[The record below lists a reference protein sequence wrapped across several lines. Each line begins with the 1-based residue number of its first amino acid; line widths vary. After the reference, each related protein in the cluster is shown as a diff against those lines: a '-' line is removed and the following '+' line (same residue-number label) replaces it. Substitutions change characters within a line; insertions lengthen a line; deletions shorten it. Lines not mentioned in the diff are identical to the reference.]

1 MVPTFL
7 PSSST
12 TRHKL
17 YNGYPVHSSICLSNN
32 PPFKQFASDFSTK
45 FSLLSLFLFLQFQR
59 LSNIHLIFLDIYF
72 LGLLLWTRL
81 LIYFLVFFSFQF
93 SSYFLPFYAS
103 SFLDSSSCRFL
114 RCYCYYT
121 NNCPFLSSTRAL
133 SADLLVDLFSILWL
147 ILFFSGN
154 NTGPDFS
161 VCLMVSFV

>member
-12 TRHKL
+12 TRHKP
-17 YNGYPVHSSICLSNN
+17 YNGYHVHSSICLSNN

-81 LIYFLVFFSFQF
+81 LIYFLVFF
-93 SSYFLPFYAS
+93 FLF
-103 SFLDSSSCRFL
+103 SFLLIFFLFMPLRFWI
-114 RCYCYYT
+114 
-121 NNCPFLSSTRAL
+121 PPPVA
-133 SADLLVDLFSILWL
+133 
-147 ILFFSGN
+147 FFAATATIQTIARFYRQLAPSPL
-154 NTGPDFS
+154 TS
-161 VCLMVSFV
+161 

>member
-12 TRHKL
+12 TRHKP
-17 YNGYPVHSSICLSNN
+17 YNGYHVHSSICLSNN

-81 LIYFLVFFSFQF
+81 LIYFLVCFFLFSFLLIF
-93 SSYFLPFYAS
+93 FLFMPLRFWIPPPVAFFAATATIQTIARFYRQLAPS
-103 SFLDSSSCRFL
+103 PLTS
-114 RCYCYYT
+114 
-121 NNCPFLSSTRAL
+121 
-133 SADLLVDLFSILWL
+133 
-147 ILFFSGN
+147 
-154 NTGPDFS
+154 
-161 VCLMVSFV
+161 

>member
-12 TRHKL
+12 TRHKP
-17 YNGYPVHSSICLSNN
+17 YNGYHVHSSICLSNN

-81 LIYFLVFFSFQF
+81 LIYFLVCFFSVF
-93 SSYFLPFYAS
+93 FLFS
-103 SFLDSSSCRFL
+103 SFLCLFVSGFL
-114 RCYCYYT
+114 L
-121 NNCPFLSSTRAL
+121 PSLSS
-133 SADLLVDLFSILWL
+133 LLLLLYKQLPVFIVNSRPLR
-147 ILFFSGN
+147 
-154 NTGPDFS
+154 
-161 VCLMVSFV
+161 

>member
-12 TRHKL
+12 TRHKP
-17 YNGYPVHSSICLSNN
+17 YNGYHVHSSICLSNN

-81 LIYFLVFFSFQF
+81 LIYFLVVVFFLFSFLLIF
-93 SSYFLPFYAS
+93 FLFMPLRFWIPPPVAFFAATATIQTIARFYRQLAPS
-103 SFLDSSSCRFL
+103 PLTS
-114 RCYCYYT
+114 
-121 NNCPFLSSTRAL
+121 
-133 SADLLVDLFSILWL
+133 
-147 ILFFSGN
+147 
-154 NTGPDFS
+154 
-161 VCLMVSFV
+161 